1 MNNITGKILI
11 IALSLVLATDTVLA
25 SKVSG
30 NLDSNASI
38 KAAQN
43 NTGGSGGTGGSS
55 TGGGGGSISN
65 SNKPLNQNIVTPPVP
80 QQPQS
85 DGPTNTPPPSN
96 NNNNN
101 NNSGNSVPEALL
113 GNVQQDTSSGT
124 SSPSSVFTTT
134 NLAEA
139 PDTNSQ
145 TAAASDAF
153 GWLDGMNYLWI
164 LLTLLIILAV
174 VITYKYIKNKDEKS
188 Y

>member
-1 MNNITGKILI
+1 MKNTIKIFQLI
-11 IALSLVLATDTVLA
+11 ILTFVLVTNTALA

-65 SNKPLNQNIVTPPVP
+65 SNKPLNQNIVTPPIP

-85 DGPTNTPPPSN
+85 DGPTNTPPPS
-96 NNNNN
+96 NNNN